1 MDKQTMDMRGY
12 VAEQCKRGLALLLC
26 CTVTWTSFPA
36 WAQVA
41 PTPNPGGQQPGQQV
55 AANGVPVV
63 DIVAPNSRGI
73 SHNRYSNFNVGPN
86 GLILNNSAQIS
97 KTELGGYVA
106 GNNNL
111 QRSGAASLILNEV
124 TSASSRLQG
133 YTEIAGAKAQ
143 LVIANPNGI
152 SCDGCGFL
160 NTSRVT
166 LTTGTPNLGSD
177 GALNGFTV
185 TGGALSIGSN
195 GLDAFNVDRL
205 DMLSRQLSVGGSIWT
220 KELVATAGTG
230 RINYD
235 GMLLDVLPGTDGGA
249 PAIGIDV
256 AQLGGMYADR
266 IRLIAT
272 EAGVGVVSRGTLAAQ
287 SGDLQIDGAGQVS
300 LRGTTVARDGLSA
313 RAAGDLEQSGV
324 LGSQQGTV
332 SLRGAQLRL
341 GGDLVAAGALDAQA
355 SGTLTH
361 SGRSSAGS
369 IRLFG
374 SQLNADGSLH
384 TQGVLDLG
392 ADGLLRT
399 GGVAY
404 AGAGATLRAVRLGV
418 SGTLQSGAA
427 ISMQANDID
436 ALGTL
441 DATTALRVNST
452 GSLRLAGLAQAG
464 QDADLQAGGALEL
477 QGQLVAGNALSL
489 GAGSVRIAQGAAVS
503 AGGDL
508 AMRSVGLLETAGSG
522 YAGRDLQ
529 VQAGALNNAGR
540 LSAVRAAQVAVDQ
553 AVDNSGTLVAGATLR
568 VDAAQLDSRGDLG
581 SQTAD
586 TVVRSR
592 SSLNLRGNT
601 VAGAAM
607 TLDAA
612 TTADVSGTFSAGQ
625 LNLRSGGNATLAGA
639 IQTSGGALTVASA
652 GTLTSSGIL
661 RSTGE
666 LALQANGSLLQRGQL
681 RSDGNLLLAGA
692 AIDSDGT
699 VESGG
704 NLRLA
709 SQGDMQLAGTL
720 QSAGATALQAGG
732 RVDNGGAVVAVGTLG
747 LDAAAL
753 RNAQGAALS
762 SQGDATLRTAGL
774 LDNAGSLSAGGNLQL
789 TAANVVQQGSGTAGN
804 ALTASVRET
813 LDNTGSLVAKQAV
826 QIDAGT
832 LRSNGQLGSE
842 SADVR
847 LSSQGDVRLGGV
859 VAAATELQATA
870 AGDLQQDGALRG
882 QSVTL
887 QAGRDLTTA
896 GSLHSTNA
904 LDLQAQRTL
913 TFAAQG
919 AVGGD
924 ARLRAETL
932 ATTNAA
938 VLQSAGAIGLDAAAI
953 DSRGKL
959 DAAGDLRASSQADLR
974 LAGVAQGG
982 RDVTLSAGGNLE
994 NAAQVFAG
1002 SDLVAQAQRIENA
1015 SAGVLAAERDVAV
1028 EGTAQLVNAG
1038 RMQAGRDLQITTAGF
1053 EQTGSASAG
1062 AALTATIAGAL
1073 ENSGNL
1079 IAKDA
1084 LRIDA
1089 GTLRSSGQLGSERA
1103 AVSLNSLSEMQL
1115 AGVVAAA
1122 TTLQATAA
1130 TDLQQA
1136 GALKAQSIALQAGRD
1151 LAAAGTLQSTST
1163 LDLRAQG
1170 TLTITGQASSS
1181 AATSLTAGTIATGVD
1196 AVVQS
1201 GSGITLDGQSIDSR
1215 GALDAASD
1223 LQIRSTGAL
1232 ALAGVAQA
1240 GQDVVLTAG
1249 GAFDNAAQV
1258 VAARD
1263 LRLQAATASNAAGGT
1278 LGALRDLHVETA
1290 GVFDN
1295 AGSLHGERSLA
1306 LSTGALLQRGRLYS
1320 GDALSI
1326 TSQGAFDNSGQ
1337 LVSGNGLSITASR
1350 VSSNGQLGSV
1360 NGAVALTSQG
1370 DVDLKGV
1377 VSAAT
1382 TLQATAGGDLL
1393 QAGTLSAQSVTLNA
1407 GRDLSASGTLQSA
1420 STLDMQAQ
1428 RALRISGQAQ
1438 ANSIA
1443 LQGGSVATGTG
1454 AVVKSV
1460 GAITL
1465 DGAAIDSRGTLDAGS
1480 DLTLRSTGDLSVA
1493 GIAQA
1498 GRDVVLSAAGTVQN
1512 GGQVVAGRDMSVQAG
1527 RVDNTAAGALGA
1539 GGALT
1544 VVSAGALQNDGA
1556 LQSGGELRMTAA
1568 SLDQSGSAFAGN
1580 TLVANITGTLDN
1592 RGSLT
1597 AKNALQLDSGGLR
1610 SSGQL
1615 GSETAGV
1622 TLHSRSDLQLQGV
1635 VAVAT
1640 TLQAT
1645 AVGDLQQAGSLKA
1658 QSVALQA
1665 GRDLGIS
1672 GTLQSASLLDLQ
1684 AQRTLSMTGQASA
1697 AGNASLRGAQVVTGQ
1712 AAVLQSGGAITVD
1725 GAAIDSRGALDAATD
1740 LTLRSTGD
1748 LALAGIAQADRN
1760 VTLSATGALSN
1771 AAQVVAGQALGV
1783 TANGASNAATGVLLA
1798 QGSTTL
1804 AIGGLFDNA
1813 GAVRAGNQLSMN
1825 VGSLRQTG
1833 QAYGLQGLGLI
1844 AGGAVDNRGD
1854 LIGGNALRVEA
1865 AQLSSSGQLGS
1876 ERGDVALI
1884 SRGNLQLGGT
1894 LAAAG
1899 AFSAQADGALAQSGS
1914 VSAGSNVEL
1923 HAKGDLNVAGQL
1935 GGQQI
1940 TLNSDAVL
1948 RQQGVVSGTTV
1959 GLQGARIENAG
1970 QTTASGNL
1978 TLRAGEISIG
1988 GTVGAGIAGDGSLGN
2003 GSTLSVIADRQLT
2016 ASGKLLAGGNLIAQG
2031 SQLQLAGASTR
2042 ATGNASLTTGGDLDH
2057 RGGDLLAGGTLSLQ
2071 AGGRIDNGLLGSV
2084 GGKLQAN
2091 QISIDGGSLNNAGG
2105 QLVQSGSGATRVVIG
2120 GAFDNTGG
2128 TLASN
2133 GQDLTISA
2141 GSVEN
2146 AQGRIE
2152 HAGAGSLSVTSRGAL
2167 GNSGG
2172 RLVSQGQLSVGA
2184 SAALNNQSG
2193 VIAAA
2198 GDAVVTAASLN
2209 NVGGSVAAR
2218 GLTVQTTGAAD
2229 NRNGLLQANGGAL
2242 TLRADSLSNT
2252 GGTVH
2257 ALANAGVGGGLR
2269 VELTRSL
2276 DNGNGV
2282 IGASND
2288 AVITAENISSS
2299 GGSLQAGRDLNVTA
2313 RGQLDNH
2320 QGGKLSAGRDLVV
2333 AATGALL
2340 NSGGQLDAGNALTA
2354 SAGRIDNTQGSI
2366 VNNGGGLTRITTGGA
2381 LTNSSGNLGGRGSVV
2396 IDAASIANNGGQLVA
2411 GGDLIANTS
2420 ALNNQ
2425 GGNVYAGA
2433 NFRLE
2438 RSGATL
2444 DNRNGKIK
2452 AEQSVR
2458 LNVQSLSNAGG
2469 QIGAG
2474 STTGGAGDVVIDT
2487 VGFDGGGSILAQNLL
2502 DMTLRSDYTHRAGA
2516 DLTSN
2521 GDFNLRVGGNLV
2533 NEATLKATRRLD
2545 ITAGSI
2551 TNRAG
2556 ANIASNDTRLN
2567 GGGVIDNAGSISGNG
2582 ALSLVANSI
2591 NNTGSIVGGN
2601 VSVNTG
2607 TLVNGAD
2614 LGGATDNA
2622 AYGSALFGSTGNMS
2636 LIVRDQLLNRDARIF
2651 SLGNI
2656 AIGGAQDA
2664 GGTLVSRTGVVNNL
2678 SGSIEA
2684 DGSIL
2689 IAAGQINNR
2698 RRVINAT
2705 TGPLT
2710 DEERF
2715 AANRAMPEDVI
2726 RRDPRP
2732 GASGTGIRYAG
2743 HDPGIYRSYNVR
2755 ERESLNSASA
2765 EGRIIASRNIALSG
2779 YVTNNVSSIAAGGAL
2794 LVNQRGVGGL
2804 SDAMLSGTDDVLNQS
2819 LALKQVVDYTDT
2831 EYRATPIYNDCM
2843 QRPGQRIVC
2852 YWEEEETVV
2861 GRGTLDNSYTALGA
2875 SMTGGQGV
2883 SINGANISNGAVG
2896 SDGRSVS
2903 GASLAAGGQQTGLS
2917 RRNTQAASAVATQ
2930 AVIGRAN
2937 GGAASIG
2944 VATGTAGN
2952 AGAQVGANTQDAT
2965 LATSGSIVAMSIGP
2979 VMSND
2984 SGLVRST
2991 VDQANVQAGGAT
3003 PGVAA
3008 GSSEGRTRVDLASIP
3023 VATVAGGGQTSLSQI
3038 DLPIGGLYRLSN
3050 GTGTDRT
3057 AMGRAANG
3065 LGGINAW
3072 RSNGPGRRYLIETDP
3087 RFVNY
3092 DNFISSDFLLDKLGV
3107 DPEWTQTRLGD
3118 GFYEQRLVLDQITQ
3132 LTGRRYL
3139 GNYEDG
3145 VAQYRALLES
3155 GASAAGQLQL
3165 SMGVGL
3171 TAAQAAALT
3180 QDIVWMVEQDY
3191 QGQKVLVPVV
3201 YLASNSLQLRG
3212 NGALIAGGNVELNA
3226 TNSMSNQGVIA
3237 GADVSITAGNLLNQG
3252 RISGTGVVSLEAR
3265 NDLLNQGQ
3273 IQGRDVALVAGNNL
3287 VSEASKAINGVGIL
3301 SGITASNTLQLFA
3314 GNDMTLTG
3322 TRVQADGSAALIAG
3336 NNLSLTPSAL
3346 RNDNGLLRGGDAVSV
3361 TTGKDLVMSA
3371 GNDLQL
3377 HGVTIK
3383 AGGSAALQA
3392 GNNLSLTPTTGLD
3405 GKVATR
3411 TNISTGDSLQLTAGN
3426 DLTIRQAEVKA
3437 GGDLIAAAG
3446 NNLNVE
3452 SVLNESETNSYKS
3465 RNGKTRVTTTTTTQT
3480 IDQQALTA
3488 GGNLILSAGNDVN
3501 LVAAKLDAG
3510 KGLGVSAGN
3519 DINASTLTTVDTS
3532 NTLETRKRFKQTTAT
3547 SDETVHGTEFN
3558 AGGNLAMQAGNDITL
3573 TAASAATKEGG
3584 ITLAAGND
3592 VNLLAASEQHDAVQD
3607 MTKKKKGTFSS
3618 KTTTTHDEWQDTFAI
3633 GTALS
3638 GESVSISAGNDVA
3651 VVGSTVLATGDVRLA
3666 AGNNVTIESAQ
3677 DTSSE
3682 AHSFSQKRSGLTGG
3696 IGGGVASIGYS
3707 KARSNSENATESVTQ
3722 VASSVGSTDGNLVA
3736 SAGNKLTIAASDI
3749 GAGKDLTLAAK
3760 DIALLARQDTVESQS
3775 SQSSKSS
3782 GFSIGVTY
3790 DPGASYRSA
3799 RDSTTKN
3806 MVDTGSTMSKISR
3819 DAEGAAAGTMAA
3831 ITPVVIQASS
3841 HRSNASQNESTS
3853 DARVSQLAAGG
3864 NLTLLASDGS
3874 ITSQGAQL
3882 SAEGNALLLAS
3893 KDIVFDVAHNTQS
3906 SGNASTGKGWG
3917 FNNAAGLPYGNYNQ
3931 QGTGNGQTDTIT
3943 GTQLSVGGN
3952 ASLTTTQGDIA
3963 LTASNIAAQGN
3974 VSMRAAGDLTI
3985 QSGQDILGNANQ
3997 STSKGIGTVV
4007 ISDTERFAGYNK
4019 KNHTDDSAQVSQVA
4033 SNVGSLGGNVSL
4045 TAGGAYTQSASNV
4058 VAAKDVDITAASIQ
4072 LLTANS
4078 TSSASQQDDD
4088 LKIGAFARIKSPLID
4103 LINNVDDARKSDGR
4117 LGAMQGM
4124 AAAANGYQTAKAVQ
4138 SGSLLSVEAGVGFA
4152 TNESSF
4158 NSSSQISQ
4166 GSTITGGGNVSLK
4179 TTEGDL
4185 RILQGNLKAGD
4196 TLSLDSA
4203 RDLVLEAGNS
4213 SNTEQSKGSNAGF
4226 EVGVGASVG
4235 AQTGVYA
4242 YVQASAGSHKSNVDG
4257 STWQNTQLAG
4267 QNIVLTSEGDTTLR
4281 GAVVKGDRI
4290 DAQIG
4295 GDLTIE
4301 SLQDKL
4307 DIQSKE
4313 SSVGGRVQVSAGTAW
4328 DASGYASGAKANGNY
4343 LGVVEQSGLFA
4354 GNGGYHVTAGNVNL
4368 IGGAIA
4374 STNAGAS
4381 ELTADSL
4388 TFTDLKNQMD
4398 YSAVSAAISGGIGST
4413 GESETDANGKPVQ
4426 QSAGNQF
4433 RDIGHNIVNGNY
4445 GEADYSSFNP
4455 GIPVMQSGSDTSYTR
4470 ATLTEGTI
4478 KIGGKTTTA
4487 AALGIN
4493 TDASAAH
4500 EAVAALPDV
4509 RKILGEQQALAAATG
4524 TVMTTAKQIG
4534 DDIAA
4539 SANRKVNEAETQ
4551 YKGSLSPEEA
4561 DRFAGLSTA
4570 DKQREM
4576 LQNSPDYSAAY
4587 TSQQQWGIGGDYSR
4601 ALQAVTTVVVGGV
4614 SGQGAGQVATNALAP
4629 YAAQLIGKTFD
4640 QNHGSDP
4647 NAVLQG
4653 LSHAVLGAVLAQV
4666 NGGSVAGG
4674 ALAGAGGELAAQ
4686 YLTKTLYGDDPRA
4699 IDPVTGK
4706 FNPNLLP
4713 EQDKQMLVALSQAAG
4728 AIAGGLAGGSLLD
4741 AGIGAQIAG
4750 NAATNNA
4757 MLSVDEVAR
4766 IKEMANG
4773 DPEAE
4778 KRLLAAACSRKK
4790 CANGLNSNDPY
4801 YAIWSAL
4808 QTEGDKPEYQGE
4820 KDWLSWQSQTIN
4832 YPSGSM
4838 TDALS
4843 GVRQG
4848 ANVPLFNY
4856 TPFDALADW
4865 SSRNNVGTRTLG
4877 GLQMFGGAAEVAGAF
4892 VAAPIC
4898 TTGFGC
4904 FAVGYVGFSGA
4915 DNAISGSKTLFGGVS
4930 TPTLGGRALQMLGL
4944 SEGTAELVYGLT
4956 QLAPSVSVSKGLD
4969 AVNKANI
4976 SLNEI
4981 KAIEKQVAE
4990 INLARTQ
4997 LSSRIADLRGALSGG
5012 ERTGGNMGIA
5022 QIDIQGIPATMA
5034 ASSRIDVPTKQQAQL
5049 GFVGQVPEVFE
5060 SSVVNTA
5067 ASFPVHRSADSEAK
5081 ILNNIAS
5088 VLGENTS
5095 AKGVINLLTERPP
5108 CSSCANVIDLFKAKY
5123 PNIKLNIMDSGGVI
5137 RPKKGVSNVARR
5149 EG

>member
-1 MDKQTMDMRGY
+1 MDKQTMGMRGY

-63 DIVAPNSRGI
+63 DIVAPNARGI

-111 QRSGAASLILNEV
+111 QRSGPASLILNEV

-205 DMLSRQLSVGGSIWT
+205 DLLSRQLSVGGSIWT

-332 SLRGAQLRL
+332 SLRGAELRL

-441 DATTALRVNST
+441 DAATALRVNST

-464 QDADLQAGGALEL
+464 QDADVQAGGALEL

-508 AMRSVGLLETAGSG
+508 AMRSAGLLETAGSA

-581 SQTAD
+581 SQAAA

-592 SSLNLRGNT
+592 GSLSLRGNT

-612 TTADVSGTFSAGQ
+612 TTADVSGTLSAGR
-625 LNLRSGGNATLAGA
+625 LDLRSGGNATLAGA

-732 RVDNGGAVVAVGTLG
+732 RVHNGGAVVAVGTLG

-789 TAANVVQQGSGTAGN
+789 TAANVMQQGSATAGN
-804 ALTASVRET
+804 ALTASVSET

-847 LSSQGDVRLGGV
+847 LSSQGDMRLGGV
-859 VAAATELQATA
+859 VAAATELQAAA

-896 GSLHSTNA
+896 GSLQSTNA

-919 AVGGD
+919 TVGGD
-924 ARLRAETL
+924 ARLRAGTL

-1002 SDLVAQAQRIENA
+1002 GDLVAQAQRIENA

-1028 EGTAQLVNAG
+1028 DGTAQLVNAG
-1038 RMQAGRDLQITTAGF
+1038 RVQAGRDLQITAAGF

-1103 AVSLNSLSEMQL
+1103 AVSLNSLGEMQL

-1163 LDLRAQG
+1163 LDLRAQRA
-1170 TLTITGQASSS
+1170 LTITGQASSS

-1306 LSTGALLQRGRLYS
+1306 LSAGALLQRGRLYS

-1337 LVSGNGLSITASR
+1337 LVSGNDLSITASR
-1350 VSSNGQLGSV
+1350 ISSDGQLGSV

-1480 DLTLRSTGDLSVA
+1480 DLSLRSTGDLSVA

-1512 GGQVVAGRDMSVQAG
+1512 GGQVVAGRDMSLQAG

-1580 TLVANITGTLDN
+1580 TLVANITGTLEN

-1622 TLHSRSDLQLQGV
+1622 TLHSRGDLQLQGV
-1635 VAVAT
+1635 VAAAT

-1748 LALAGIAQADRN
+1748 LAVAGIAQADRN
-1760 VTLSATGALSN
+1760 VTLAATGALSN

-1783 TANGASNAATGVLLA
+1783 TANSASNAATGVLLA
-1798 QGSTTL
+1798 QGDATL

-1923 HAKGDLNVAGQL
+1923 RAKGDLNVAGQL

-1978 TLRAGEISIG
+1978 TLRAGDISIG

-2003 GSTLSVIADRQLT
+2003 SSTLSVIADRQLT

-2242 TLRADSLSNT
+2242 ILRADSLSNA

-2320 QGGKLSAGRDLVV
+2320 QGGKLSAGRDLIVV
-2333 AATGALL
+2333 ATGALL

-2381 LTNSSGNLGGRGSVV
+2381 LTNTSGNLGGRGSVV
-2396 IDAASIANNGGQLVA
+2396 IDAASIANNSGQLVA

-2622 AYGSALFGSTGNMS
+2622 AYGSALLGSTGNMS

-2664 GGTLVSRTGVVNNL
+2664 GGTLVSRTGVVNNV

-2689 IAAGQINNR
+2689 IAAGQLNNT
-2698 RRVINAT
+2698 RRVIQTA
-2705 TGPLT
+2705 TGPLSN
-2710 DEERF
+2710 EERI
-2715 AANRAMPEDVI
+2715 AANATLPAEELITRGQIEMPQNATASRPWTGHAPGVYRTYSVI
-2726 RRDPRP
+2726 D
-2732 GASGTGIRYAG
+2732 
-2743 HDPGIYRSYNVR
+2743 R
-2755 ERESLNSASA
+2755 ERLTATSA
-2765 EGRIIASRNIALSG
+2765 EGR
-2779 YVTNNVSSIAAGGAL
+2779 VAAGGNIGISGNINNTASTIAAAGNL
-2794 LVNQRGVGGL
+2794 WLNQRGVGGI
-2804 SDAMLSGTDDVLNQS
+2804 SDATVIDGASVFNNA
-2819 LALKQVVDYTDT
+2819 LALSQNVRQSDV
-2831 EYRATPIYNDCM
+2831 EYRVWGNLSDCM
-2843 QRPGQRIVC
+2843 QRPGQRPVIC
-2852 YWEEEETVV
+2852 YYESEET
-2861 GRGTLDNSYTALGA
+2861 TLSSTTVNSSYLALAA

-2896 SDGRSVS
+2896 SDGRNVS
-2903 GASLAAGGQQTGLS
+2903 GASLAASGQQTGLS
-2917 RRNTQAASAVATQ
+2917 RRNNQAASAVATQ

-3050 GTGTDRT
+3050 GNGTDLA

-3065 LGGINAW
+3065 LGGISAW

-3092 DNFISSDFLLDKLGV
+3092 NNFISSDFLLDKLGV

-3139 GNYEDG
+3139 GNYADG
-3145 VAQYRALLES
+3145 VAQYRALLEA
-3155 GASAAGQLQL
+3155 GVAAAGQLRL
-3165 SMGVGL
+3165 SMGVAL
-3171 TAAQAAALT
+3171 TAEQAAALT
-3180 QDIVWMVEQDY
+3180 HDIVWMVEQDY

-3252 RISGTGVVSLEAR
+3252 RISGTGAVSLEAR

-3273 IQGRDVALVAGNNL
+3273 IQGRDVGLLAGNNL
-3287 VSEASKAINGVGIL
+3287 ISEAAKAINGVGIL
-3301 SGITASNTLQLFA
+3301 SGISASNTLQMVA

-3346 RNDNGLLRGGDAVSV
+3346 RNDNGLVRGGDAVSV
-3361 TTGKDLVMSA
+3361 ITGQDLIVSA

-3426 DLTIRQAEVKA
+3426 DLTIRQAEVTA

-3452 SVLNESETNSYKS
+3452 SVLNETETNSYKS

-3510 KGLGVSAGN
+3510 KGLGISAGN

-3547 SDETVHGTEFN
+3547 RDETVYGTEFS
-3558 AGGNLAMQAGNDITL
+3558 AGGNLAMQAGNDINL
-3573 TAASAATKEGG
+3573 TAATVATKEGG

-3618 KTTTTHDEWQDTFAI
+3618 KTTTTHDEWHDNVAVT
-3633 GTALS
+3633 TTLS
-3638 GESVSISAGNDVA
+3638 GDTVQIAAGNDLLSQGAQVA
-3651 VVGSTVLATGDVRLA
+3651 STGDVVLA
-3666 AGNNVTIESAQ
+3666 AGNNLTL
-3677 DTSSE
+3677 DTVRNTHNE
-3682 AHSFSQKRSGLTGG
+3682 EHEKTVKKSGLY
-3696 IGGGVASIGYS
+3696 GGGGFSVALGVTKKADGLDVTEATNIGS
-3707 KARSNSENATESVTQ
+3707 L
-3722 VASSVGSTDGNLVA
+3722 VGSTDGSVTMT
-3736 SAGNKLTIAASDI
+3736 AGNKVAITGSDVLSATSTTIVGKEVTIAAAENTVDTVQTSKQQSAGITLGLTGGAVDAAQAIYGAVKRGSEVEDDRLKALYAAKAGYAVSDTVGSVGNGLKGYDGQAVAGNTTKTGAAAADGAQGAANAAGVSLRLGI
-3749 GAGKDLTLAAK
+3749 GASSSSSKTTTHEETTGGSRILSNGDITIAATGGDLNVIGSKIAGENVALAAANNLNLLSNKETNTTKSENKNAGGEIGISVGAVTGYYLSVSAGKGSAKGNSDLRTESVITANDTLTLVSGNDTTIQGAQAVGNKVLANVGGDLLIKSEQDTNEYKSKQQQASLTLA
-3760 DIALLARQDTVESQS
+3760 
-3775 SQSSKSS
+3775 
-3782 GFSIGVTY
+3782 
-3790 DPGASYRSA
+3790 
-3799 RDSTTKN
+3799 
-3806 MVDTGSTMSKISR
+3806 TGSGS
-3819 DAEGAAAGTMAA
+3819 
-3831 ITPVVIQASS
+3831 
-3841 HRSNASQNESTS
+3841 
-3853 DARVSQLAAGG
+3853 GG
-3864 NLTLLASDGS
+3864 S
-3874 ITSQGAQL
+3874 
-3882 SAEGNALLLAS
+3882 
-3893 KDIVFDVAHNTQS
+3893 
-3906 SGNASTGKGWG
+3906 
-3917 FNNAAGLPYGNYNQ
+3917 Y
-3931 QGTGNGQTDTIT
+3931 
-3943 GTQLSVGGN
+3943 
-3952 ASLTTTQGDIA
+3952 
-3963 LTASNIAAQGN
+3963 
-3974 VSMRAAGDLTI
+3974 
-3985 QSGQDILGNANQ
+3985 
-3997 STSKGIGTVV
+3997 
-4007 ISDTERFAGYNK
+4007 
-4019 KNHTDDSAQVSQVA
+4019 
-4033 SNVGSLGGNVSL
+4033 
-4045 TAGGAYTQSASNV
+4045 
-4058 VAAKDVDITAASIQ
+4058 
-4072 LLTANS
+4072 
-4078 TSSASQQDDD
+4078 SQQ
-4088 LKIGAFARIKSPLID
+4088 K
-4103 LINNVDDARKSDGR
+4103 V
-4117 LGAMQGM
+4117 
-4124 AAAANGYQTAKAVQ
+4124 
-4138 SGSLLSVEAGVGFA
+4138 
-4152 TNESSF
+4152 
-4158 NSSSQISQ
+4158 NSSYTS
-4166 GSTITGGGNVSLK
+4166 V
-4179 TTEGDL
+4179 
-4185 RILQGNLKAGD
+4185 
-4196 TLSLDSA
+4196 
-4203 RDLVLEAGNS
+4203 
-4213 SNTEQSKGSNAGF
+4213 TEQSG
-4226 EVGVGASVG
+4226 
-4235 AQTGVYA
+4235 
-4242 YVQASAGSHKSNVDG
+4242 
-4257 STWQNTQLAG
+4257 
-4267 QNIVLTSEGDTTLR
+4267 
-4281 GAVVKGDRI
+4281 
-4290 DAQIG
+4290 
-4295 GDLTIE
+4295 
-4301 SLQDKL
+4301 
-4307 DIQSKE
+4307 IQ
-4313 SSVGGRVQVSAGTAW
+4313 
-4328 DASGYASGAKANGNY
+4328 
-4343 LGVVEQSGLFA
+4343 A
-4354 GNGGYHVTAGNVNL
+4354 GNGGFDITVGGNTKLV
-4368 IGGAIA
+4368 GGAIA
-4374 STNAGAS
+4374 SAADAS
-4381 ELTADSL
+4381 LNRLSTDSL
-4388 TFTDLKNQMD
+4388 TVEDLQNKAE
-4398 YSAVSAAISGGIGST
+4398 YKTSGVSVAGGTGSSMASVAIGAGLSMLGNASDSSSSTTKSDIAAGSIQIR
-4413 GESETDANGKPVQ
+4413 NG
-4426 QSAGNQF
+4426 
-4433 RDIGHNIVNGNY
+4433 
-4445 GEADYSSFNP
+4445 
-4455 GIPVMQSGSDTSYTR
+4455 
-4470 ATLTEGTI
+4470 
-4478 KIGGKTTTA
+4478 
-4487 AALGIN
+4487 
-4493 TDASAAH
+4493 DASALAGLDRSATELQQSGLKEIFDQKKIDDQKELMGLAGAIGFRAAGDIASSMQQRALSEYATAYNTNDSQGMAEAQAKMDSWADGGVNKTLLH
-4500 EAVAALPDV
+4500 GLTGAAVAAL
-4509 RKILGEQQALAAATG
+4509 G
-4524 TVMTTAKQIG
+4524 
-4534 DDIAA
+4534 
-4539 SANRKVNEAETQ
+4539 
-4551 YKGSLSPEEA
+4551 
-4561 DRFAGLSTA
+4561 
-4570 DKQREM
+4570 
-4576 LQNSPDYSAAY
+4576 
-4587 TSQQQWGIGGDYSR
+4587 GGD
-4601 ALQAVTTVVVGGV
+4601 
-4614 SGQGAGQVATNALAP
+4614 
-4629 YAAQLIGKTFD
+4629 
-4640 QNHGSDP
+4640 
-4647 NAVLQG
+4647 
-4653 LSHAVLGAVLAQV
+4653 
-4666 NGGSVAGG
+4666 VAGG
-4674 ALAGAGGELAAQ
+4674 ALA
-4686 YLTKTLYGDDPRA
+4686 
-4699 IDPVTGK
+4699 
-4706 FNPNLLP
+4706 
-4713 EQDKQMLVALSQAAG
+4713 AAG
-4728 AIAGGLAGGSLLD
+4728 AEKAKLAMADYLRGKGVASDSETYRALMELGSAAFGGALGGIAGANTALAGDQFNRQLHPDEVKWIKDNAALFAYEQGISEESAKQILLVEAASYVDSTIQSALKDVPMNEAAVKFLGTNNNEYDGVKAFDASDRDNFHLYGKKLAGTPENFKDVFDALGAAGLKKDELQLMYQPELLTYSGKGIGRDSRLTVAVPATGAAIGVAAVGGGACALNLVACGRLVVGALDAIATEATGGHSLLVSTAWGSAVVANKFD
-4741 AGIGAQIAG
+4741 DLVKSAGLTAEQIAIAFG
-4750 NAATNNA
+4750 RGPSTKVMPSALN
-4757 MLSVDEVAR
+4757 LGEVAKIDGVNVTR
-4766 IKEMANG
+4766 VGRWMSSVELDAMQSTNRVVQGGGGQTYISVNG
-4773 DPEAE
+4773 A
-4778 KRLLAAACSRKK
+4778 
-4790 CANGLNSNDPY
+4790 
-4801 YAIWSAL
+4801 
-4808 QTEGDKPEYQGE
+4808 GDFRA
-4820 KDWLSWQSQTIN
+4820 TA
-4832 YPSGSM
+4832 PSGSLYVEF
-4838 TDALS
+4838 DVPVNSL
-4843 GVRQG
+4843 VQG
-4848 ANVPLFNY
+4848 GKQGWF
-4856 TPFDALADW
+4856 
-4865 SSRNNVGTRTLG
+4865 
-4877 GLQMFGGAAEVAGAF
+4877 
-4892 VAAPIC
+4892 
-4898 TTGFGC
+4898 
-4904 FAVGYVGFSGA
+4904 
-4915 DNAISGSKTLFGGVS
+4915 K
-4930 TPTLGGRALQMLGL
+4930 MLGPD
-4944 SEGTAELVYGLT
+4944 A
-4956 QLAPSVSVSKGLD
+4956 SKSQKFMLG
-4969 AVNKANI
+4969 
-4976 SLNEI
+4976 
-4981 KAIEKQVAE
+4981 KQ
-4990 INLARTQ
+4990 
-4997 LSSRIADLRGALSGG
+4997 GG
-5012 ERTGGNMGIA
+5012 EELP
-5022 QIDIQGIPATMA
+5022 Q
-5034 ASSRIDVPTKQQAQL
+5034 
-5049 GFVGQVPEVFE
+5049 
-5060 SSVVNTA
+5060 
-5067 ASFPVHRSADSEAK
+5067 
-5081 ILNNIAS
+5081 
-5088 VLGENTS
+5088 
-5095 AKGVINLLTERPP
+5095 
-5108 CSSCANVIDLFKAKY
+5108 
-5123 PNIKLNIMDSGGVI
+5123 
-5137 RPKKGVSNVARR
+5137 VSNVKVVDKKAD
-5149 EG
+5149 

>member
-1 MDKQTMDMRGY
+1 MDKQTMGMRGY

-63 DIVAPNSRGI
+63 DIVAPNARGI

-166 LTTGTPNLGSD
+166 LTTGAPNLGSD

-205 DMLSRQLSVGGSIWT
+205 DLLSRQLSVGGSIWT

-300 LRGTTVARDGLSA
+300 LRGITVARDGLSA

-399 GGVAY
+399 GGGAY

-418 SGTLQSGAA
+418 SGTLQSGAS
-427 ISMQANDID
+427 ISMQANEID

-441 DATTALRVNST
+441 DAATALRVNST
-452 GSLRLAGLAQAG
+452 GGLRLAGLAQAG
-464 QDADLQAGGALEL
+464 QDADVQAGGPLEL

-489 GAGSVRIAQGAAVS
+489 GAGSARIAQGAAVS

-508 AMRSVGLLETAGSG
+508 AMRSVGLLETAGSA

-540 LSAVRAAQVAVDQ
+540 LSSVRAAQVAVDQ

-568 VDAAQLDSRGDLG
+568 VDAAQLDSRGDVG
-581 SQTAD
+581 SQTGD

-592 SSLNLRGNT
+592 GSLSLRGNT

-612 TTADVSGTFSAGQ
+612 TTADVSGTLSAGR
-625 LNLRSGGNATLAGA
+625 LDLRSGGNATLTGA

-699 VESGG
+699 VDSGG

-720 QSAGATALQAGG
+720 QSAGATALQASG
-732 RVDNGGAVVAVGTLG
+732 RVHNGGAVVAVGTLG

-789 TAANVVQQGSGTAGN
+789 TAANVVQQGSATAGN
-804 ALTASVRET
+804 ALTASVSET

-826 QIDAGT
+826 QIDAGA

-847 LSSQGDVRLGGV
+847 LNSQGDMRLGGV
-859 VAAATELQATA
+859 VAAATELQAAA

-882 QSVTL
+882 QSVTV

-896 GSLHSTNA
+896 GSLQSTNA

-924 ARLRAETL
+924 ARLRAGTL
-932 ATTNAA
+932 ATTDAA
-938 VLQSAGAIGLDAAAI
+938 VLQSAGAIGLDATAI

-959 DAAGDLRASSQADLR
+959 DAAGDLRASSQGDLR

-1002 SDLVAQAQRIENA
+1002 GDLAAQAQRIENA

-1028 EGTAQLVNAG
+1028 DSTTQLVNAG
-1038 RMQAGRDLQITTAGF
+1038 RVQAGRDLQITTAGF

-1062 AALTATIAGAL
+1062 AALTAMIAGAL

-1084 LRIDA
+1084 LRVDA

-1103 AVSLNSLSEMQL
+1103 AVSLNSLGEMQL

-1163 LDLRAQG
+1163 LDLRAQRA
-1170 TLTITGQASSS
+1170 LTITGQASSS

-1223 LQIRSTGAL
+1223 LQICSTGAL

-1278 LGALRDLHVETA
+1278 LRALRDLHVETA

-1337 LVSGNGLSITASR
+1337 LVSGNDLSITASR
-1350 VSSNGQLGSV
+1350 ISSNGQLGSV

-1480 DLTLRSTGDLSVA
+1480 DLSLRSTGDLSVA

-1622 TLHSRSDLQLQGV
+1622 TLHSRGDLQLQGV
-1635 VAVAT
+1635 VAAAT

-1684 AQRTLSMTGQASA
+1684 AQRTLGMTGQASA

-1748 LALAGIAQADRN
+1748 LAVAGIAQADRN
-1760 VTLSATGALSN
+1760 LTLAATGALSN

-1783 TANGASNAATGVLLA
+1783 TANSASNAATGVLLA
-1798 QGSTTL
+1798 QGGATL

-1923 HAKGDLNVAGQL
+1923 RAKGDLNVAGQL

-1948 RQQGVVSGTTV
+1948 RQQGVVSGSTV

-1978 TLRAGEISIG
+1978 TLRAGDISIG

-2042 ATGNASLTTGGDLDH
+2042 VTGNASLTTGGDLDH

-2242 TLRADSLSNT
+2242 ILRADSLSNA

-2320 QGGKLSAGRDLVV
+2320 QGGKLSAGRDLIVV
-2333 AATGALL
+2333 ATGALL

-2381 LTNSSGNLGGRGSVV
+2381 LTNTSGNLGGRGSVV
-2396 IDAASIANNGGQLVA
+2396 IDAASIANNSGQLVA

-2622 AYGSALFGSTGNMS
+2622 AYGSALLGSTGNMS

-2684 DGSIL
+2684 DGNIL
-2689 IAAGQINNR
+2689 IAANQINNR
-2698 RRVINAT
+2698 RRVVDAR

-2710 DEERF
+2710 DAELF
-2715 AANRAMPEDVI
+2715 AANAAMPEDEI
-2726 RRDPRP
+2726 RRDPSP
-2732 GASGTGIRYAG
+2732 GATVMGIRYTG
-2743 HDPGIYRSYNVR
+2743 HQPGLYRAYSVR
-2755 ERESLNSASA
+2755 EREQLIAVSA
-2765 EGRIIASRNIALSG
+2765 EGRIAAGGSIALSG
-2779 YVTNNVSSIAAGGAL
+2779 YVTNNVSTIAAGGAL
-2794 LVNQRGVGGL
+2794 LLNQRGVGGL
-2804 SDAMLSGTDDVLNQS
+2804 SDAMLSDSDDVLNQS
-2819 LALKQVVDYTDT
+2819 LALRQVVDYTDT
-2831 EYRATPIYNDCM
+2831 EYRAMPINGDCM
-2843 QRPGQRIVC
+2843 HRPGQNLPC
-2852 YWEEEETVV
+2852 YWEEEARVF
-2861 GRGTLDNSYTALGA
+2861 GSGTLDNSYLALGA

-2896 SDGRSVS
+2896 SDGRNVS

-3050 GTGTDRT
+3050 GSGTDLA

-3065 LGGINAW
+3065 LGGISAW

-3092 DNFISSDFLLDKLGV
+3092 NNFISSDFLLDKLGV

-3212 NGALIAGGNVELNA
+3212 DGALIAGGNVELNA

-3252 RISGTGVVSLEAR
+3252 RISGTGSVALEAR
-3265 NDLLNQGQ
+3265 NDLLNRGH

-3287 VSEASKAINGVGIL
+3287 VSEAAKAINGVGIL
-3301 SGITASNTLQLFA
+3301 SGISASNTLQMVA

-3361 TTGKDLVMSA
+3361 TTGQDLIVSA

-3452 SVLNESETNSYKS
+3452 SVLNESETNSYNS

-3480 IDQQALTA
+3480 VDQQALTA

-3510 KGLGVSAGN
+3510 KGLGISAGN
-3519 DINASTLTTVDTS
+3519 DINAITLTTVDTS
-3532 NTLETRKRFKQTTAT
+3532 DTLETRKRFKQTTAT
-3547 SDETVHGTEFN
+3547 RDETVYGTEFN

-3584 ITLAAGND
+3584 ISLAAGND

-3618 KTTTTHDEWQDTFAI
+3618 KTTTTHDEWHDTVAV
-3633 GTALS
+3633 TTTLS
-3638 GESVSISAGNDVA
+3638 GDTVQIAAGNDLLSQGAQVA
-3651 VVGSTVLATGDVRLA
+3651 STGDVVLA
-3666 AGNNVTIESAQ
+3666 AGNNITL
-3677 DTSSE
+3677 DTVQNTHSE
-3682 AHSFSQKRSGLTGG
+3682 EHEKTVKKSGLY
-3696 IGGGVASIGYS
+3696 GGGGFSVALGVT
-3707 KARSNSENATESVTQ
+3707 KKTDGLDVTEVTNSGSL
-3722 VASSVGSTDGNLVA
+3722 VGSTDGSVTMT
-3736 SAGNKLTIAASDI
+3736 AGNKVAITGSDVLSATSTTIVGKEVTIAA
-3749 GAGKDLTLAAK
+3749 AENTV
-3760 DIALLARQDTVESQS
+3760 DTVQ
-3775 SQSSKSS
+3775 
-3782 GFSIGVTY
+3782 
-3790 DPGASYRSA
+3790 
-3799 RDSTTKN
+3799 
-3806 MVDTGSTMSKISR
+3806 
-3819 DAEGAAAGTMAA
+3819 
-3831 ITPVVIQASS
+3831 
-3841 HRSNASQNESTS
+3841 
-3853 DARVSQLAAGG
+3853 
-3864 NLTLLASDGS
+3864 
-3874 ITSQGAQL
+3874 
-3882 SAEGNALLLAS
+3882 
-3893 KDIVFDVAHNTQS
+3893 
-3906 SGNASTGKGWG
+3906 
-3917 FNNAAGLPYGNYNQ
+3917 
-3931 QGTGNGQTDTIT
+3931 
-3943 GTQLSVGGN
+3943 
-3952 ASLTTTQGDIA
+3952 
-3963 LTASNIAAQGN
+3963 
-3974 VSMRAAGDLTI
+3974 
-3985 QSGQDILGNANQ
+3985 
-3997 STSKGIGTVV
+3997 TSK
-4007 ISDTERFAGYNK
+4007 
-4019 KNHTDDSAQVSQVA
+4019 
-4033 SNVGSLGGNVSL
+4033 
-4045 TAGGAYTQSASNV
+4045 
-4058 VAAKDVDITAASIQ
+4058 
-4072 LLTANS
+4072 
-4078 TSSASQQDDD
+4078 
-4088 LKIGAFARIKSPLID
+4088 
-4103 LINNVDDARKSDGR
+4103 
-4117 LGAMQGM
+4117 
-4124 AAAANGYQTAKAVQ
+4124 
-4138 SGSLLSVEAGVGFA
+4138 
-4152 TNESSF
+4152 
-4158 NSSSQISQ
+4158 
-4166 GSTITGGGNVSLK
+4166 
-4179 TTEGDL
+4179 
-4185 RILQGNLKAGD
+4185 
-4196 TLSLDSA
+4196 
-4203 RDLVLEAGNS
+4203 
-4213 SNTEQSKGSNAGF
+4213 
-4226 EVGVGASVG
+4226 
-4235 AQTGVYA
+4235 
-4242 YVQASAGSHKSNVDG
+4242 
-4257 STWQNTQLAG
+4257 
-4267 QNIVLTSEGDTTLR
+4267 
-4281 GAVVKGDRI
+4281 
-4290 DAQIG
+4290 
-4295 GDLTIE
+4295 
-4301 SLQDKL
+4301 
-4307 DIQSKE
+4307 
-4313 SSVGGRVQVSAGTAW
+4313 
-4328 DASGYASGAKANGNY
+4328 
-4343 LGVVEQSGLFA
+4343 
-4354 GNGGYHVTAGNVNL
+4354 
-4368 IGGAIA
+4368 
-4374 STNAGAS
+4374 
-4381 ELTADSL
+4381 
-4388 TFTDLKNQMD
+4388 
-4398 YSAVSAAISGGIGST
+4398 
-4413 GESETDANGKPVQ
+4413 Q
-4426 QSAGNQF
+4426 QSAGITLGLTGGVVDAAQA
-4433 RDIGHNIVNGNY
+4433 VY
-4445 GEADYSSFNP
+4445 GAAKRSSEVEDDRLKVLYAAKA
-4455 GIPVMQSGSDTSYTR
+4455 GYAVSDTVGLANNGLKGYDGQAVAGN
-4470 ATLTEGTI
+4470 ATKAGTAAADGAQGAANAAGVSLRLG
-4478 KIGGKTTTA
+4478 IGASSSSSKTTT
-4487 AALGIN
+4487 
-4493 TDASAAH
+4493 H
-4500 EAVAALPDV
+4500 EETTGGSRILSNGDV
-4509 RKILGEQQALAAATG
+4509 TIAATG
-4524 TVMTTAKQIG
+4524 GDLSVIGSKIAGENVALVAANNLNLLSNQETNTTK
-4534 DDIAA
+4534 
-4539 SANRKVNEAETQ
+4539 SENKN
-4551 YKGSLSPEEA
+4551 
-4561 DRFAGLSTA
+4561 
-4570 DKQREM
+4570 
-4576 LQNSPDYSAAY
+4576 
-4587 TSQQQWGIGGDYSR
+4587 
-4601 ALQAVTTVVVGGV
+4601 
-4614 SGQGAGQVATNALAP
+4614 
-4629 YAAQLIGKTFD
+4629 
-4640 QNHGSDP
+4640 
-4647 NAVLQG
+4647 
-4653 LSHAVLGAVLAQV
+4653 
-4666 NGGSVAGG
+4666 
-4674 ALAGAGGELAAQ
+4674 AGGEIGISVGA
-4686 YLTKTLYGDDPRA
+4686 
-4699 IDPVTGK
+4699 VTGYY
-4706 FNPNLLP
+4706 L
-4713 EQDKQMLVALSQAAG
+4713 
-4728 AIAGGLAGGSLLD
+4728 
-4741 AGIGAQIAG
+4741 
-4750 NAATNNA
+4750 
-4757 MLSVDEVAR
+4757 
-4766 IKEMANG
+4766 
-4773 DPEAE
+4773 
-4778 KRLLAAACSRKK
+4778 RK
-4790 CANGLNSNDPY
+4790 
-4801 YAIWSAL
+4801 
-4808 QTEGDKPEYQGE
+4808 
-4820 KDWLSWQSQTIN
+4820 
-4832 YPSGSM
+4832 
-4838 TDALS
+4838 
-4843 GVRQG
+4843 V
-4848 ANVPLFNY
+4848 
-4856 TPFDALADW
+4856 
-4865 SSRNNVGTRTLG
+4865 
-4877 GLQMFGGAAEVAGAF
+4877 
-4892 VAAPIC
+4892 
-4898 TTGFGC
+4898 
-4904 FAVGYVGFSGA
+4904 
-4915 DNAISGSKTLFGGVS
+4915 
-4930 TPTLGGRALQMLGL
+4930 
-4944 SEGTAELVYGLT
+4944 
-4956 QLAPSVSVSKGLD
+4956 
-4969 AVNKANI
+4969 
-4976 SLNEI
+4976 
-4981 KAIEKQVAE
+4981 
-4990 INLARTQ
+4990 
-4997 LSSRIADLRGALSGG
+4997 
-5012 ERTGGNMGIA
+5012 
-5022 QIDIQGIPATMA
+5022 
-5034 ASSRIDVPTKQQAQL
+5034 
-5049 GFVGQVPEVFE
+5049 
-5060 SSVVNTA
+5060 
-5067 ASFPVHRSADSEAK
+5067 
-5081 ILNNIAS
+5081 
-5088 VLGENTS
+5088 
-5095 AKGVINLLTERPP
+5095 
-5108 CSSCANVIDLFKAKY
+5108 
-5123 PNIKLNIMDSGGVI
+5123 
-5137 RPKKGVSNVARR
+5137 
-5149 EG
+5149 